1 MALREL
7 VKKNE
12 FLYKLA
18 VGIVRFGRACK
29 NEIIHLLYF
38 PRKLVWSI
46 GIFLRRQGIVEFKKY
61 ANIKKLK
68 NKHDGERCFIVCTGP
83 SLTVED
89 VDKLKD
95 ETCFGINSILN
106 IFGST
111 AWRPKYYT
119 VANHKL
125 LCSQLAG
132 IYKEEGLSYII
143 YPNTT
148 KCMEITDKEVL
159 YQYPILNLVLKRN
172 EFKLSKNDEY
182 IFSDDIYAGVTG
194 GGTTTN
200 AILQVAVY
208 MGFKEI
214 YLIGADCD
222 FGGDQKYFRSGG
234 SDGDYSIKYD
244 DEKVRSAEERSL
256 IGFIKAKE
264 YADSF
269 GIKIYNATR
278 GGKLE
283 VFPRVDLDEVLGL
296 K

>member
-1 MALREL
+1 
-7 VKKNE
+7 
-12 FLYKLA
+12 
-18 VGIVRFGRACK
+18 
-29 NEIIHLLYF
+29 LLYF
-38 PRKLVWSI
+38 PRKIVWSI
-46 GIFLRRQGIVEFKKY
+46 GVLLRRRGIIEFKKY
-61 ANIKKLK
+61 ANVKKLK

-89 VDKLKD
+89 VDILKD
-95 ETCFGINSILN
+95 EICFGINSITN

-111 AWRPKYYT
+111 AWRPKYYA

-125 LCSQLAG
+125 LCNQLAE
-132 IYKEEGLSYII
+132 IYKEEGLFCILYS
-143 YPNTT
+143 NST
-148 KCMEITDKEVL
+148 KHMKITDKEVL
-159 YQYPILNLVLKRN
+159 YQYPILNFVLKKN
-172 EFKLSKNDEY
+172 EFKLSKKDEY

-200 AILQVAVY
+200 AILQVAAY

-222 FGGDQKYFRSGG
+222 FCGDQKYFRSGG
-234 SDGDYSIKYD
+234 SDGDYAVKYT
-244 DEKVRSAEERSL
+244 DEKAISAEERSI

-264 YADSF
+264 YADSHDF
-269 GIKIYNATR
+269 KIYNATR

-283 VFPRVDLDEVLGL
+283 VFTRVDLDEVLGL